1 MKVLKVLGLVFGI
14 LILLTGGGLLA
25 GSYLVDRGSNAL
37 QEELDKQGLKG
48 PVEGTVKASEQTT
61 VTVSYK
67 DLSGK
72 SRTGSGPVLSQPAPK
87 VGDTVTVYYSSDDPT
102 QIVVAN
108 IPGGDL
114 TKIGSTLKLGGI
126 VALIVGGVL
135 ILAAILGFAF
145 GKKKQPVAQSA
156 PVPAYAAQSA
166 APQGYPQ
173 QGYPTQSPPAQGWAQ
188 SPPPQ
193 GYPPQQPPQGYP
205 PQQPPQGY
213 PQQGWPGQQGTQQLP
228 PQGGQPPQR

>member
-25 GSYLVDRGSNAL
+25 GSFLVDKGSSAL

-48 PVEGTVKASEQTT
+48 PVNGKVKTVEQAT
-61 VTVSYK
+61 VTVTYK

-72 SRTGSGPVLSQPAPK
+72 SRTGTGPVLSQPGPK
-87 VGDTVTVYYSSDDPT
+87 VGDTVTIYYSSDDPS

-114 TKIGSTLKLGGI
+114 SKIGSTLKLGGI

-135 ILAAILGFAF
+135 ILAAILGFVF
-145 GKKKQPVAQSA
+145 GKKKPPVAQAA
-156 PVPAYAAQSA
+156 PVPSYAAQSA
-166 APQGYPQ
+166 GPQGYPAQ
-173 QGYPTQSPPAQGWAQ
+173 SPAPQSYPAQPPPAQGWGQ
-188 SPPPQ
+188 NPPPQ
-193 GYPPQQPPQGYP
+193 SYPGQHPPPQS
-205 PQQPPQGY
+205 Y
-213 PQQGWPGQQGTQQLP
+213 PQQGWGQQGPQQ
-228 PQGGQPPQR
+228 QPPQR